1 MNIPSKEETMKKWAP
16 ILEKM
21 GMTGSKADWM
31 SEYAEMHATNNHWG
45 TVEDLK
51 DLSNTESNTTTGDF
65 PTLLPIAMKVS
76 AQTIGTD
83 LVSVAPIGGGNSGSE
98 MESIRQDV
106 KIENRDR
113 KIESIVEDKEFEEMK
128 VEDHPDYIKPKGP
141 SGQLFYLDFQYG
153 GTESN
158 TIL

>member
-16 ILEKM
+16 ILERM

-31 SEYAEMHATNNHWG
+31 SEYAEMHSKNET
-45 TVEDLK
+45 TL
-51 DLSNTESNTTTGDF
+51 SNTTTEDF
-65 PTLLPIAMKVS
+65 QTLLPIAMKVS

-83 LVSVAPIGGGNSGSE
+83 LVTVAPIGGGNSGPE
-98 MESIRQDV
+98 MESIRQDI

-141 SGQLFYLDFQYG
+141 LGQLFYLDFTYG

>member
-31 SEYAEMHATNNHWG
+31 SEYAEMHSKNET
-45 TVEDLK
+45 TL
-51 DLSNTESNTTTGDF
+51 SNTTTEDF

-83 LVSVAPIGGGNSGSE
+83 LVSVAPIGGGNTSDKLKE
-98 MESIRQDV
+98 IREDV

>member
-1 MNIPSKEETMKKWAP
+1 MNIPSKEDTIKKWAP
-16 ILEKM
+16 ILESM

-31 SEYAEMHATNNHWG
+31 SEYAEMHSKNET
-45 TVEDLK
+45 T
-51 DLSNTESNTTTGDF
+51 LSNTTLSNTTAEDF
-65 PTLLPIAMKVS
+65 PTLLPMAMKVS

-83 LVSVAPIGGGNSGSE
+83 LVTVAPIGGGNSGPE

-141 SGQLFYLDFQYG
+141 SGQLFYLDFTYG

>member
-16 ILEKM
+16 ILERM
-21 GMTGSKADWM
+21 GMTGSKVDWM
-31 SEYAEMHATNNHWG
+31 SEYVEMHSKNET
-45 TVEDLK
+45 TL
-51 DLSNTESNTTTGDF
+51 SNTTTEDF
-65 PTLLPIAMKVS
+65 QTLLPIAMKVS

-83 LVSVAPIGGGNSGSE
+83 LVSVAPIGGGNSGPE
-98 MESIRQDV
+98 MESIRQDI

-141 SGQLFYLDFQYG
+141 SGQLFYLDFIYG

>member
-21 GMTGSKADWM
+21 GMTEADWM
-31 SEYAEMHATNNHWG
+31 SEYVEMHSKNKT
-45 TVEDLK
+45 TL
-51 DLSNTESNTTTGDF
+51 SNTTTEDF
-65 PTLLPIAMKVS
+65 PTLLPMAMKVS

-83 LVSVAPIGGGNSGSE
+83 LVSVAPIGGGNSGPE

-141 SGQLFYLDFQYG
+141 SGQLFYLDFIYG

>member
-16 ILEKM
+16 ILERM

-31 SEYAEMHATNNHWG
+31 SEYAEMHSKNET
-45 TVEDLK
+45 TL
-51 DLSNTESNTTTGDF
+51 SNTTTEDF
-65 PTLLPIAMKVS
+65 PTFLPIAMKVS

-83 LVSVAPIGGGNSGSE
+83 LVSVAPIGGGNSGTE

-128 VEDHPDYIKPKGP
+128 VEDHPDFRKSKGP
-141 SGQLFYLDFQYG
+141 LGQLFYLDFQYG

>member
-31 SEYAEMHATNNHWG
+31 SEYAEMHSKNET
-45 TVEDLK
+45 TL
-51 DLSNTESNTTTGDF
+51 SNTTTEDF
-65 PTLLPIAMKVS
+65 QTLLPIAMKVS

-83 LVSVAPIGGGNSGSE
+83 LVSVAPIGGGNTSDKLKE
-98 MESIRQDV
+98 IREDV

>member
-1 MNIPSKEETMKKWAP
+1 MNIPSKEDTIKKWAP
-16 ILEKM
+16 ILESM

-31 SEYAEMHATNNHWG
+31 SEYAEMYSKNET
-45 TVEDLK
+45 T
-51 DLSNTESNTTTGDF
+51 LSNTNTEDF
-65 PTLLPIAMKVS
+65 PTLLPMAMKVS

-83 LVSVAPIGGGNSGSE
+83 LVTVAPIGGGNSGPE

-128 VEDHPDYIKPKGP
+128 VEDHPDYIKSKGP
-141 SGQLFYLDFQYG
+141 SGQLFYMDFKYG

>member
-1 MNIPSKEETMKKWAP
+1 MNIPSTEDTIKKWAP
-16 ILEKM
+16 LLERM
-21 GMTGSKADWM
+21 GMTGSKAEWM
-31 SEYAEMHATNNHWG
+31 SEYAEMHSKNET
-45 TVEDLK
+45 T
-51 DLSNTESNTTTGDF
+51 LSNTTNKDF

-76 AQTIGTD
+76 AKTIGTD
-83 LVSVAPIGGGNSGSE
+83 LVTVAPIGGGNSGTE

-141 SGQLFYLDFQYG
+141 LGQLFYLDFQYG

-158 TIL
+158 TTM

>member
-16 ILEKM
+16 ILERM

-31 SEYAEMHATNNHWG
+31 SEYAEMHSKNET
-45 TVEDLK
+45 TL
-51 DLSNTESNTTTGDF
+51 SNTTTEDF
-65 PTLLPIAMKVS
+65 QTLLPIAMKVS

-83 LVSVAPIGGGNSGSE
+83 LVTVAPIGGGNSGPE
-98 MESIRQDV
+98 MESIRQDI

-141 SGQLFYLDFQYG
+141 SGQLFYLDFKYG

>member
-16 ILEKM
+16 ILERM

-31 SEYAEMHATNNHWG
+31 SEYAEMHSKNET
-45 TVEDLK
+45 TL
-51 DLSNTESNTTTGDF
+51 SNTTTEDF
-65 PTLLPIAMKVS
+65 QTLLPIAMKVS

-141 SGQLFYLDFQYG
+141 SGQLFYLDFIYG

>member
-16 ILEKM
+16 ILERM

-31 SEYAEMHATNNHWG
+31 SEYAEMHSKN
-45 TVEDLK
+45 E
-51 DLSNTESNTTTGDF
+51 NTLSNTTTEDF
-65 PTLLPIAMKVS
+65 STLLPMAMKVS
-76 AQTIGTD
+76 AKTIGTD
-83 LVSVAPIGGGNSGSE
+83 LVTVAPIGGGNSGPE

-141 SGQLFYLDFQYG
+141 SGQLFYLDFTYG

>member
-16 ILEKM
+16 ILERM

-31 SEYAEMHATNNHWG
+31 SEYAEMHSKNET
-45 TVEDLK
+45 TL
-51 DLSNTESNTTTGDF
+51 SNTTTEDF
-65 PTLLPIAMKVS
+65 PTLLPMAMKVS

-83 LVSVAPIGGGNSGSE
+83 LVTVAPIGGGNSGPE

-141 SGQLFYLDFQYG
+141 SGKLFYLDFIYG

>member
-1 MNIPSKEETMKKWAP
+1 MKIPSKEDTINKWAP
-16 ILEKM
+16 ILERM
-21 GMTGSKADWM
+21 GMTGSKAEWM
-31 SEYAEMHATNNHWG
+31 SEYAEMHSNNE
-45 TVEDLK
+45 TT
-51 DLSNTESNTTTGDF
+51 LSNTKTEEF
-65 PTLLPIAMKVS
+65 PTLLPIAKQIFAKTVGLD
-76 AQTIGTD
+76 I
-83 LVSVAPIGGGNSGSE
+83 VPVVPIGGGNSGPE

-128 VEDHPDYIKPKGP
+128 VEDHPDYKESVGP
-141 SGQLFYLDFQYG
+141 RGDLFYLDFQYG

>member
-16 ILEKM
+16 ILERM

-31 SEYAEMHATNNHWG
+31 SEYAEIHSKNET
-45 TVEDLK
+45 TL
-51 DLSNTESNTTTGDF
+51 SNTTTEDF

-83 LVSVAPIGGGNSGSE
+83 LVSVAPIGGGNTSDKLKE
-98 MESIRQDV
+98 IREDV

-141 SGQLFYLDFQYG
+141 LGQLFYLDFQYG

>member
-16 ILEKM
+16 ILERM

-31 SEYAEMHATNNHWG
+31 SEYAEMHSKNET
-45 TVEDLK
+45 TL
-51 DLSNTESNTTTGDF
+51 SNTTTEDF
-65 PTLLPIAMKVS
+65 PTLLPMAMKVS

-83 LVSVAPIGGGNSGSE
+83 LVSVAPIGGGNSGPE
-98 MESIRQDV
+98 MESIRQDI

>member
-1 MNIPSKEETMKKWAP
+1 MNIPSKEDTIKKWAP
-16 ILEKM
+16 ILESM

-31 SEYAEMHATNNHWG
+31 SEYAEMHSKNET
-45 TVEDLK
+45 TL
-51 DLSNTESNTTTGDF
+51 SNTTTEDF
-65 PTLLPIAMKVS
+65 QTLLPIAMKVS

-83 LVSVAPIGGGNSGSE
+83 LVTVAPIGGGNSGPE

-141 SGQLFYLDFQYG
+141 LGQLFYLDFQYG

>member
-16 ILEKM
+16 ILERM

-31 SEYAEMHATNNHWG
+31 SEYAEMHSKNET
-45 TVEDLK
+45 TL
-51 DLSNTESNTTTGDF
+51 SNTTTEDF
-65 PTLLPIAMKVS
+65 QTLLPIAMKVS

-83 LVSVAPIGGGNSGSE
+83 LVSVAPIGGGNSGPE

-141 SGQLFYLDFQYG
+141 SGQLFYLDFIYG

>member
-16 ILEKM
+16 ILERM
-21 GMTGSKADWM
+21 GMTGSM
-31 SEYAEMHATNNHWG
+31 SEY
-45 TVEDLK
+45 VEIHSK
-51 DLSNTESNTTTGDF
+51 NESLSDF
-65 PTLLPIAMKVS
+65 PTLLPMSKQIFAK
-76 AQTIGTD
+76 AIGLD
-83 LVSVAPIGGGNSGSE
+83 IVPVMPIGGGNSGSE

-141 SGQLFYLDFQYG
+141 SGQLFYMDFQYG

>member
-31 SEYAEMHATNNHWG
+31 SEYAEMHSKNET
-45 TVEDLK
+45 TL
-51 DLSNTESNTTTGDF
+51 SNTTTEDF
-65 PTLLPIAMKVS
+65 QTLLPIAMKVS

-83 LVSVAPIGGGNSGSE
+83 LVTVAPIGGGNTSDKLKE
-98 MESIRQDV
+98 IREDV

>member
-1 MNIPSKEETMKKWAP
+1 MNIPSKEDTIKKWTP
-16 ILEKM
+16 ILESM

-31 SEYAEMHATNNHWG
+31 SEYAEMHSKNET
-45 TVEDLK
+45 T
-51 DLSNTESNTTTGDF
+51 LSNTNTEDF
-65 PTLLPIAMKVS
+65 STLLPMAMKVS

-83 LVSVAPIGGGNSGSE
+83 LVTVAPIGGGNSGPE

-141 SGQLFYLDFQYG
+141 SGQLFYMDFKYG

>member
-16 ILEKM
+16 ILERM

-31 SEYAEMHATNNHWG
+31 SEYAEMHSKNET
-45 TVEDLK
+45 TL
-51 DLSNTESNTTTGDF
+51 SNTTTEDF
-65 PTLLPIAMKVS
+65 QTLLPIAMKVS

-83 LVSVAPIGGGNSGSE
+83 LVTVAPIGGGNSGPE
-98 MESIRQDV
+98 MESIRQDI

-141 SGQLFYLDFQYG
+141 LGQLFYLDFQYG

>member
-1 MNIPSKEETMKKWAP
+1 MNIPSKEETMKKCAP

-21 GMTGSKADWM
+21 GMTGSKAEWM
-31 SEYAEMHATNNHWG
+31 SEYVEMHSKKET
-45 TVEDLK
+45 TL
-51 DLSNTESNTTTGDF
+51 SNTTTEDF
-65 PTLLPIAMKVS
+65 QTLLPIAMKVS

-83 LVSVAPIGGGNSGSE
+83 LVSVAPIGGGNSGPE

-141 SGQLFYLDFQYG
+141 SGQLFYLDFIYG

>member
-1 MNIPSKEETMKKWAP
+1 MNIPSKEDTIKKWAP

-31 SEYAEMHATNNHWG
+31 SEYAEMHSKNEHWG
-45 TVEDLK
+45 TAEDLK
-51 DLSNTESNTTTGDF
+51 DLSNTESNTTAEDF
-65 PTLLPIAMKVS
+65 PTILPMAMKVS
-76 AQTIGTD
+76 AQAIGTD
-83 LVSVAPIGGGNSGSE
+83 LVPVMPIGGGNSGAE

-128 VEDHPDYIKPKGP
+128 VEDHPYYRKPKGP
-141 SGQLFYLDFQYG
+141 SGQLFYMDFIYG

>member
-1 MNIPSKEETMKKWAP
+1 MKIPSKEDTINKWAP
-16 ILEKM
+16 ILERM
-21 GMTGSKADWM
+21 GMTGSKAEWM
-31 SEYAEMHATNNHWG
+31 SEYAEMHSNNE
-45 TVEDLK
+45 TT
-51 DLSNTESNTTTGDF
+51 LSNTKTEEF
-65 PTLLPIAMKVS
+65 PTLLPIAKQIFAKTVGLD
-76 AQTIGTD
+76 I
-83 LVSVAPIGGGNSGSE
+83 VPVVPIGGGNSGPE

-128 VEDHPDYIKPKGP
+128 VEDHPDYKESVGP
-141 SGQLFYLDFQYG
+141 RGELFYLDFQYG